1 MKKLKNMLIEM
12 VIWLLQRNVLM
23 QLHSFI
29 YLLPKKV
36 EHLRL
41 TNEQYSKISELSFGK
56 KFQIFLHYFLN
67 LFCLKPFFLRW

>member
-1 MKKLKNMLIEM
+1 MLIEM

-29 YLLPKKV
+29 LLLPKKV

-41 TNEQYSKISELSFGK
+41 TNEQYSKISEFSFGK
-56 KFQIFLHYFLN
+56 KYILMII
-67 LFCLKPFFLRW
+67 

>member
-29 YLLPKKV
+29 YLLPRKV

-56 KFQIFLHYFLN
+56 KFKNLLALFFKFILFKTIFS
-67 LFCLKPFFLRW
+67 